1 MKKITT
7 AILLGICLCGLLFTQ
22 SCKEDGA
29 QPETERVKT
38 LLKSNTWKMQ
48 SVQVDNVDK
57 TSVYAG
63 LTLSFTDI
71 NYSTT
76 NGGGVWPATGTW
88 SFRDDTGKIIKRN
101 DNLEVTIVEIS
112 ETSLKLSLSW
122 AASAFGPGRTESV
135 AGNHVFTF
143 VK

>member
-7 AILLGICLCGLLFTQ
+7 AILFGMCLSGLLFMQ
-22 SCKEDGA
+22 GCKKDSA
-29 QPETERVKT
+29 QPESERVKA

-63 LTLSFTDI
+63 FTLSFTDV

-76 NGGGVWPATGTW
+76 KGGGVWPASGTW
-88 SFRDDTGKIIKRN
+88 TFVDDTGKKIKRN
-101 DNLEVTIVEIS
+101 DNLEVTITEIS
-112 ETSLKLSLSW
+112 NTSLKLSLSW
-122 AASAFGPGRTESV
+122 AAGTLGPGRTESV
-135 AGNHVFTF
+135 AGNHVFSF

>member
-7 AILLGICLCGLLFTQ
+7 VILLGMCLSGLLFMQ
-22 SCKEDGA
+22 SCKKDSP
-29 QPETERVKT
+29 QPETERVKA

-63 LTLSFTDI
+63 FTLSFTDV

-76 NGGGVWPATGTW
+76 NGGGLWPATGTW
-88 SFRDDTGKIIKRN
+88 TFVDDTGKKIKRN
-101 DNLEVTIVEIS
+101 DNLEITLVEVT
-112 ETSLKLSLSW
+112 ETSLKLSFNWSKTTL
-122 AASAFGPGRTESV
+122 GPGRTSSV
-135 AGNHVFTF
+135 AGNHTF
-143 VK
+143 NMVK